1 MTKSLLGQEA
11 GINVYPSV
19 QWRKAVL
26 EGWCLFSMEGH
37 FKSSKIDQ
45 ITLRIGW
52 TLDNL
57 ICKSALISF
66 LWFLCAAV
74 WFERSWCD
82 KSKLNH
88 LWKSCENNG
97 QHTKGSFKS
106 RPKSVEKNDSLQR
119 YCCVGTRWQYGVN
132 QVWTASCHFLWRDHK
147 AFKTSSSF
155 GNFSWKHFPKVHLTP
170 WRDSLTIYFY
180 RSNLIFCIVRGCGS
194 AYFGWSR
201 SL

>member
-1 MTKSLLGQEA
+1 MTHSSKINCIHSKNIVLFFKSYSIYLSSELKSISSIQRKGHLIGKWNITHDYWTSSFPSSNVSFFLWFLSWIFLVFLCLVMTKSLLGQEA

-82 KSKLNH
+82 KAKLNH
-88 LWKSCENNG
+88 LRKSCENNG

-106 RPKSVEKNDSLQR
+106 RPKSVEKDE
-119 YCCVGTRWQYGVN
+119 CW
-132 QVWTASCHFLWRDHK
+132 
-147 AFKTSSSF
+147 
-155 GNFSWKHFPKVHLTP
+155 
-170 WRDSLTIYFY
+170 
-180 RSNLIFCIVRGCGS
+180 
-194 AYFGWSR
+194 
-201 SL
+201 